1 MPRRFSIIIVH
12 RNGAAMLLKALAAL
26 HAISNVERDEIFV
39 VDNASTDGSPEQVA
53 AAFPHV
59 HLIRNPCNN
68 GFARANNQ
76 AIAAAT
82 GEFMLLVNNDAFLQ
96 PNALE
101 RFEKVFRTHA
111 RAAVVAGQLL
121 DNEGRLQRSAGYIPT
136 AIDELGLRFLRRR
149 PRVPR
154 IEGLTEVES
163 VVGACM
169 AIRASAIRDAGSLDS
184 DFFFYY
190 EETEWCHRLRA
201 HGWRVYVEPAV
212 RVTHLKGA
220 STRGVKRRGAQIEM
234 LRSRLLFYRKTMS
247 RPVAALLVLNR
258 LARLLLNTVTNLLAT
273 MLTLGLYA
281 RLREKLFIYLLQLA
295 WLIRGCPEHWGLP
308 DKCLRKNTVTLP

>member
-1 MPRRFSIIIVH
+1 
-12 RNGAAMLLKALAAL
+12 MLLKALAAL
-26 HAISNVERDEIFV
+26 HAVSDIERDEIFV
-39 VDNASTDGSPEQVA
+39 VDNASTDGSPEQVT

-82 GEFMLLVNNDAFLQ
+82 GEFMLLVNNDAFLESD
-96 PNALE
+96 ALE

-121 DNEGRLQRSAGYIPT
+121 DSEGRLQRSAGYIPT

-149 PRVPR
+149 PRAPK
-154 IEGLTEVES
+154 IDGLTEVES

-169 AIRASAIRDAGSLDS
+169 AIRASAIRDAGSLDG

-201 HGWRVYVEPAV
+201 RGWRVYVEPAV

-220 STRGVKRRGAQIEM
+220 STRGLKRRGAQIEM

-247 RPVAALLVLNR
+247 GPVAALLVLNR

-273 MLTLGLYA
+273 MLTLGLYP

-295 WLIRGCPEHWGLP
+295 WLLRGCPEHWGLP
-308 DKCLRKNTVTLP
+308 DKCLRKNTVHSS

>member
-1 MPRRFSIIIVH
+1 
-12 RNGAAMLLKALAAL
+12 MLLKALAAL
-26 HAISNVERDEIFV
+26 HAISDIERDEIFV

-59 HLIRNPCNN
+59 RLIRNPCNN

-76 AIAAAT
+76 AIAAAS
-82 GEFMLLVNNDAFLQ
+82 GEFILLVNNDAFLE
-96 PNALE
+96 PHALE
-101 RFEKVFRTHA
+101 RFEEVFRTHV
-111 RAAVVAGQLL
+111 RAAVVAGQLF
-121 DNEGRLQRSAGYIPT
+121 DSEGRPQRSAGYIPT

-149 PRVPR
+149 PRAPK
-154 IEGLTEVES
+154 IDGLTEVES

-169 AIRASAIRDAGSLDS
+169 AIRASAIRDAGSLDG

-201 HGWRVYVEPAV
+201 HGWRIYVEPAV

-234 LRSRLLFYRKTMS
+234 LRSRLFFYRKTMS
-247 RPVAALLVLNR
+247 RPVAALLVVNR

-273 MLTLGLYA
+273 MLTLGLHA

-295 WLIRGCPEHWGLP
+295 WLLRGCPEHWGLP
-308 DKCLRKNTVTLP
+308 DKCLRKNTVHSS

>member
-53 AAFPHV
+53 AAFPYV

-82 GEFMLLVNNDAFLQ
+82 GEFMLLVNNDAFLE

-101 RFEKVFRTHA
+101 RFEKVFRTHT

>member
-1 MPRRFSIIIVH
+1 
-12 RNGAAMLLKALAAL
+12 MLLKALAAL
-26 HAISNVERDEIFV
+26 HAISDIERDEIFV
-39 VDNASTDGSPEQVA
+39 VDNASTDGSPAQVT
-53 AAFPHV
+53 AAFPRV

-82 GEFMLLVNNDAFLQ
+82 GEFMLLVNNDAFLE
-96 PNALE
+96 PHALE
-101 RFEKVFRTHA
+101 RLEKVFRTHA

-121 DNEGRLQRSAGYIPT
+121 DSEGRLQRSAGYIPT

-149 PRVPR
+149 PRAPK
-154 IEGLTEVES
+154 IDGLTEVES

-169 AIRASAIRDAGSLDS
+169 AIRASAIRDAGSLDG

-201 HGWRVYVEPAV
+201 RGWRVYVEPAV

-247 RPVAALLVLNR
+247 GPVAALLVLNR

-273 MLTLGLYA
+273 MLTLGLYP

-295 WLIRGCPEHWGLP
+295 WLLRGCPEHWGLP
-308 DKCLRKNTVTLP
+308 DKCLRKNTVHSS

>member
-26 HAISNVERDEIFV
+26 HAISDIERDEIFV
-39 VDNASTDGSPEQVA
+39 VDNASTDGSPAQVT

-82 GEFMLLVNNDAFLQ
+82 GEFMLLVNNDAFLE
-96 PNALE
+96 PHALE
-101 RFEKVFRTHA
+101 RLEKVFRTHA

-121 DNEGRLQRSAGYIPT
+121 DSEGRLQRSAGYIPT

-149 PRVPR
+149 PRAPK
-154 IEGLTEVES
+154 IDGLTEVES

-169 AIRASAIRDAGSLDS
+169 AIRASAIRDAGSLDG

-201 HGWRVYVEPAV
+201 RGWRVYVEPAV

-247 RPVAALLVLNR
+247 GPVAALLVLNR

-273 MLTLGLYA
+273 MLTLGLYP
-281 RLREKLFIYLLQLA
+281 RLREKLFIHLLQLA
-295 WLIRGCPEHWGLP
+295 WLLRGCPEHWGLP
-308 DKCLRKNTVTLP
+308 DKCLRKNTVHSS

>member
-1 MPRRFSIIIVH
+1 
-12 RNGAAMLLKALAAL
+12 MLLKALAAL
-26 HAISNVERDEIFV
+26 HAICDVERDEIFV

-59 HLIRNPCNN
+59 YLIRNPCNN

-76 AIAAAT
+76 AIATAT
-82 GEFMLLVNNDAFLQ
+82 GEFILLVNNDAFLEAH
-96 PNALE
+96 ALE
-101 RFEKVFRTHA
+101 RFEEVFRTHA

-121 DNEGRLQRSAGYIPT
+121 DTEGRLQRSAGYIPT

-149 PRVPR
+149 PRAPR
-154 IEGLTEVES
+154 VEGLTEVES

-169 AIRASAIRDAGSLDS
+169 AIRASAIRDAGSLDN

-247 RPVAALLVLNR
+247 RPVAALLVFNR
-258 LARLLLNTVTNLLAT
+258 LARLLLNTITNLLAT

-281 RLREKLFIYLLQLA
+281 RLREKLFIHLLQLA